1 MAQERIY
8 GNGYTNYAGTYI
20 GSTASYTEHTMTSF
34 LLSMESSGFD
44 QVIGQIFGNIPGIGE
59 YTSYMAQEYQ
69 DVKIRL
75 AAKATQQGYSNDKR
89 FDFVISQAGEH
100 TQKFSLVDTTTGK
113 VICSETI
120 KPFGFLKKKAKLSCC
135 RI

>member
-1 MAQERIY
+1 
-8 GNGYTNYAGTYI
+8 
-20 GSTASYTEHTMTSF
+20 MTSF

-44 QVIGQIFGNIPGIGE
+44 QIIGQIFGNIPGIGE
-59 YTSYMAQEYQ
+59 YTSYMAQEYN

-75 AAKATQQGYSNDKR
+75 AAEAAKQGYSSDDK
-89 FDFVISQAGEH
+89 FDFVISRAGEH

-120 KPFGFLKKKAKLSCC
+120 NLLGF
-135 RI
+135 